1 MKKRIKL
8 ILVASII
15 AVLSLVVFVLIKSK
29 VGADVVATKV
39 TTYPATSLTVKS
51 VVDLTS
57 KLPSNYW
64 DVSQG
69 SSAQCIADE
78 LSNDNKIVTTGDGQP
93 LEKEFGF
100 GVFSVKNN
108 TLSQIMP
115 KDNQQLANQYYRV
128 GSITNSRNS
137 KDIYM
142 GGSTDSL
149 NNIAL
154 FNKVIFNTTGSNP
167 ENNAYSLEDIFKYA
181 SNEMKFAPAILMN
194 DGARYVYLVGN
205 AGLPGS
211 SLDAKKIRILLYDPD
226 YKNWVNLSDESYSE
240 NINSFLQPII
250 AKYNNIDIVTPRVG
264 AWDTVN
270 NYGLVGFELSS
281 SKGGQGVEIIVKI
294 KGNSGAPFED
304 ITDQVNEFLGGTS
317 TSFSDM
323 TFNKDRKE
331 IAILF
336 DHINPLVYDGN
347 VVKSMTQNN
356 IRNGN
361 YIMSAGALGS
371 DWLIGGET
379 SIGDRKT
386 VLYQI
391 KSNGVVVDLS
401 KQVEDL
407 DNTQYSKSPSCISSW
422 YNSQDNS
429 YETLILMSNR
439 MIKSFQFMSVSP
451 PITTTPTTTTTT
463 LPPITALPT
472 VTNPSFPLTVN
483 TLSFTLKGTVQKGS
497 KITVYIDINNDNKKD
512 NDPIAKKIE
521 TKSNGNWSAKV
532 TLTKNSDNNFLVTS
546 TDSNKNESAPVDV
559 PTITQKSR

>member
-1 MKKRIKL
+1 MKKTKIVL
-8 ILVASII
+8 AVLVI
-15 AVLSLVVFVLIKSK
+15 AVVAIGIYALLRSK
-29 VGADVVATKV
+29 VGADVVFTGTEIQDIDLNV
-39 TTYPATSLTVKS
+39 GG

-78 LSNDNKIVTTGDGQP
+78 LSNDNKIVTAGYVQP
-93 LEKEFGF
+93 PEKKFGF

-115 KDNQQLANQYYRV
+115 KDNQQLVNQYYGVR
-128 GSITNSRNS
+128 SITNSRDS

-154 FNKVIFNTTGSNP
+154 FNKVIFNTTTGSSP
-167 ENNAYSLEDIFKYA
+167 ENNAYSLEDILKYA
-181 SNEMKFAPAILMN
+181 SNGMKFAPSILMN
-194 DGARYVYLVGN
+194 DGSRYIYLVGN

-211 SLDAKKIRILLYDPD
+211 TFDAKKIKILLYDPD
-226 YKNWVNLSDESYSE
+226 YKNWVDLSDESYSE

-250 AKYNNIDIVTPRVG
+250 AKYDGIDTVTPRVG

-304 ITDQVNEFLGGTS
+304 ITGQFNKYLGATS

-336 DHINPLVYDGN
+336 GYINPLVYDGN
-347 VVKSMTQNN
+347 VVKSMTQDD
-356 IRNGN
+356 IRSGN
-361 YIMSAGALGS
+361 YIMTAGELGS

-379 SIGDRKT
+379 FIGDRKA

-422 YNSQDNS
+422 YNKTKND
-429 YETLILMSNR
+429 YETLILTSNR
-439 MIKSFQFMSVSP
+439 KIKLMYF
-451 PITTTPTTTTTT
+451 
-463 LPPITALPT
+463 A
-472 VTNPSFPLTVN
+472 PS
-483 TLSFTLKGTVQKGS
+483 
-497 KITVYIDINNDNKKD
+497 
-512 NDPIAKKIE
+512 E
-521 TKSNGNWSAKV
+521 
-532 TLTKNSDNNFLVTS
+532 
-546 TDSNKNESAPVDV
+546 
-559 PTITQKSR
+559 